1 LHSVYITTNHTMSTT
16 NSQKVT
22 RISGDIKIRAK
33 PTPEDLRDLLWDFYR
48 LRVVDKN
55 EEAGQHIPIKELD
68 SYLDSNFLVTGE
80 KLSNYSNDNIN
91 ITINLNFCLFL
102 HNKYFSPRTFERL
115 KKVNFDTSSTNRL

>member
-1 LHSVYITTNHTMSTT
+1 MSTT

-91 ITINLNFCLFL
+91 I
-102 HNKYFSPRTFERL
+102 SQ
-115 KKVNFDTSSTNRL
+115 